1 MADGLRI
8 TVDALIAQYDG
19 FLLDAY
25 GVLLHGAGPLE
36 GGAAFLHKLD
46 RAGKPYCIITNDA
59 SRSITNSVAR
69 YQGFGLPVNPTR
81 LITSGYL
88 LTEYFADNGLK
99 GKRTIVLGTEDAV
112 QYAAEAGGVIVPY
125 DDESVE
131 VVVAADDWGYPMLPT
146 LNSVV
151 TTLLRRLGRGEHTAL
166 VVPNPD
172 LVYPKKDGFGIT
184 AGAIAVMI
192 ESILQ
197 LRDPAGVN
205 TFVPLGKPHAPI
217 YRAGMQRLAL
227 PQTARIAM
235 VGDQL
240 LTDVRG
246 ANDFGV
252 DSVLILT
259 GVSAVADI
267 AKLGIKPK
275 HVLENLLG

>member
-1 MADGLRI
+1 MATSARI

-36 GGAAFLHKLD
+36 GGDAFLHKLD
-46 RAGKPYCIITNDA
+46 AAGKPYCIITNDA
-59 SRSITNSVAR
+59 SRSIANSVAR
-69 YQGFGLPVNPTR
+69 YQGFGLPIHPER
-81 LITSGYL
+81 LITSGHL
-88 LTEYFADNGLK
+88 LTEYFANNGLR

-112 QYAAEAGGVIVPY
+112 KYAAEAGGVIVSY

-146 LNSVV
+146 LNAVV
-151 TTLLRRLGRGEHTAL
+151 TALLRRLARGERTAL

-172 LVYPKKDGFGIT
+172 LVYPKKDGLGIT
-184 AGAIAVMI
+184 AGAIARLI

-197 LRDPAGVN
+197 LRDPAGVH

-217 YRAGMQRLAL
+217 YRAGMQRLGL
-227 PQTARIAM
+227 HKDARIAM

-259 GVSAVADI
+259 GVSTVSDI
-267 AKLGIKPK
+267 PRLGIEPK
-275 HVLENLLG
+275 HILDNLVA